1 MGEVLKNNNGA
12 VLTRMAKRSLFSN
25 RRRNGIMIFAIMLS
39 AFLLFTIFTVGLT
52 WVHMQKLQNIRI
64 QGGDFDAILYG
75 GFTREQLE
83 ICKADQDI
91 TMVGVEGVGGWA
103 ESTDRDSTLHTIFVW
118 EDETRWEQ
126 MTEPAREW
134 TKGSYPKEDNEIMV
148 TKAALKDCGYEEL
161 EIGDS
166 LELTYSDQNGS
177 HTKKFTISGMWGG
190 YRDEKVFYVTKSFF
204 EQSGFSFE
212 EYGRGF
218 LYLKFKPL
226 MAEEKIHQMEEKM
239 NLKKDQALVPTLMA
253 YAEGSLQLL
262 GGMGGLAVVT
272 CFCAYL
278 LIYNIMYLSVSG
290 NIRYYGLLQTVGMT
304 GKQIYRLVFRQ
315 MLLVGTIGTGSGLLL
330 GTAVSFFLIPGV
342 VKTLGIRGEEIQIV
356 FHPLIFL
363 VSILLVGVTIYL
375 GSRKPV
381 RIAAQISPVEAIR
394 YRRYSGKRTTHK
406 SGKGSV
412 LRRMAKEQLSKD
424 RKKTA
429 VVVLS
434 LGASLSVFLCLVTL
448 IESQGART
456 IVSNYMEA
464 DIVLNNDTMTMEK
477 QDKWKPLMDS
487 EFLEQIHAGP
497 GVREMHPMYNAQIV
511 IPWEP
516 GFPDTWM
523 REFYETWME
532 EDYEDIIDMYKQHP
546 ENFHSY
552 LTGIT
557 EAEFEYLNSTLET
570 PVDKSEFLAGKS
582 CIIYRNGMALA
593 ENEIIGNTVDFALF
607 DEQDTLFSIQIAGST
622 DDVYYA
628 DMIAAPPTLIV
639 SDAFLKSLVKEPYV
653 SKVSIFYETE
663 YDEETESMIK
673 TRIAESTYKK
683 DFSYESKLDEMK
695 SVKKSQGNMM
705 GIGIG
710 ITLILALI
718 GIMNYVNTVLGN
730 IQSRQVEIAVL
741 ESVGMT
747 EKQVRTLLVLE
758 GLLYGALSLFVTGTI
773 GLGVTYCLYQSMN
786 YRGAAFGIPILPVLL
801 MTVFILAVC
810 VLIPLLS
817 HRVTAGKGTVVER
830 LRGLE

>member
-1 MGEVLKNNNGA
+1 MLKNNNGA
-12 VLTRMAKRSLFSN
+12 VLTRMAKRSFSSN
-25 RRRNGIMIFAIMLS
+25 RRRNGIMVLAIMLS

-64 QGGDFDAILYG
+64 QGGDYDAILYG
-75 GFTREQLE
+75 GFTPEQLE
-83 ICKADQDI
+83 ICKADPDI
-91 TMVGVEGVGGWA
+91 TMVGVGGVGGRA
-103 ESTDRDSTLHTIFVW
+103 ESTDRDSTLHTVFVW
-118 EDETRWEQ
+118 EDKTRWEQ

-134 TKGSYPKEDNEIMV
+134 TKGNYPKSDNEIMV

-166 LELTYSDQNGS
+166 LELTYSDKNGS
-177 HTKKFTISGMWGG
+177 HTKKFIISGMWGG
-190 YRDEKVFYVTKSFF
+190 YGDEKVFYVTKSFF

-226 MAEEKIHQMEEKM
+226 TAEEKIPRMEEKM
-239 NLKKDQALVPTLMA
+239 KLKKDQALIPTLMA
-253 YAEGSLQLL
+253 YAEDSLQLL
-262 GGMGGLAVVT
+262 GGMGGLAAVT
-272 CFCAYL
+272 CLCAYL
-278 LIYNIMYLSVSG
+278 LIYNIMYLSISG

-304 GKQIYRLVFRQ
+304 GRQIYRLVFRQ
-315 MLLVGTIGTGSGLLL
+315 MQLVGTIGTGSGLLL

-342 VKTLGIRGEEIQIV
+342 VKTLGIREAEIQIV

-363 VSILLVGVTIYL
+363 VSIVLVGMTIYL
-375 GSRKPV
+375 ASRKPV
-381 RIAAQISPVEAIR
+381 KIAARISPVEAVR
-394 YRRYSGKRTTHK
+394 YRRAAGKRTAHK
-406 SGKGSV
+406 SRRGSFV
-412 LRRMAKEQLSKD
+412 WRLAKEQLSKD

-434 LGASLSVFLCLVTL
+434 LGTGLSVFLCLVTL

-464 DIVLNNDTMTMEK
+464 DLVVNNDTMTMEK
-477 QDKWKPLMDS
+477 QDKWKPLLDS
-487 EFLEQIHAGP
+487 ELLEEIHTDP
-497 GVREMHPMYNAQIV
+497 GVREMNPMYNAQIV

-516 GFPDTWM
+516 GFLDTWM

-532 EDYEDIIDMYKQHP
+532 EDYEDIIDEYKQHP
-546 ENFHSY
+546 EEFQAY
-552 LTGIT
+552 LTGIGET
-557 EAEFEYLNSTLET
+557 EFDYLNTTLET
-570 PVDKSEFLAGKS
+570 PVDKADFLSGKA
-582 CIIYRNGMALA
+582 CIIYRDGLALT
-593 ENEIIGNTVDFALF
+593 ENELIGNKVAFALF
-607 DEQDTLFSIQIAGST
+607 DKQDTLYSMEIAGST
-622 DDVYYA
+622 DDFYYA
-628 DMIAAPPTLIV
+628 DMAAVPPTLIV
-639 SDAFLKSLVKEPYV
+639 SDAFLKSLVREPYV
-653 SKVSIFYETE
+653 SKVSIFYEKE
-663 YDEETESMIK
+663 YDEETERRMK
-673 TRIAESTYKK
+673 TCIEESTYKK
-683 DFSYESKLDEMK
+683 DFSCESKLDEMK
-695 SVKKSQGNMM
+695 SVKKSRGNMM

-730 IQSRQVEIAVL
+730 IQSRQVEIAVF

-758 GLLYGALSLFVTGTI
+758 GLLFGALSLLVTGTM
-773 GLGVTYCLYQSMN
+773 GLGVTYYLYQSMN
-786 YRGAAFGIPILPVLL
+786 YRGVAFGIPFLPVCL
-801 MTVFILAVC
+801 MTVCILAVC

-817 HRVTAGKGTVVER
+817 YRVTAGKGTVAER

>member
-1 MGEVLKNNNGA
+1 MLKNNNGA

-52 WVHMQKLQNIRI
+52 WVHMQRLQNIRI

-75 GFTREQLE
+75 GFTQEQLE
-83 ICKADQDI
+83 ICKADSDI
-91 TMVGVEGVGGWA
+91 TMVGVEGIGGWA
-103 ESTDRDSTLHTIFVW
+103 ESTDRDSTLHTVFAW
-118 EDETRWEQ
+118 EDETRWER

-134 TKGSYPKEDNEIMV
+134 TKGSYPKEDDEIMV

-190 YRDEKVFYVTKSFF
+190 YGDDKVFYVTKSFF

-218 LYLKFKPL
+218 LYLKFDSL
-226 MAEEKIHQMEEKM
+226 MAEEEIQQMEEKM
-239 NLKKDQALVPTLMA
+239 KLKKNQVLVPTLMA
-253 YAEGSLQLL
+253 YAEDSLQLF
-262 GGMGGLAVVT
+262 GGMAGLIAVT
-272 CFCAYL
+272 CLSAYL

-290 NIRYYGLLQTVGMT
+290 NIRYYGLLQTIGMT

-315 MLLVGTIGTGSGLLL
+315 MVLVGTIGTGSGLLL
-330 GTAVSFFLIPGV
+330 GTTVSFFLIPGV
-342 VKTLGIRGEEIQIV
+342 VKTLGIREEEIQIV
-356 FHPLIFL
+356 FQPVVFL
-363 VSILLVGVTIYL
+363 VSILIVGVTIYL

-381 RIAAQISPVEAIR
+381 KIAAGISPVEALG
-394 YRRYSGKRTTHK
+394 YRRAAGKRTAHK
-406 SGKGSV
+406 SGKGSF
-412 LRRMAKEQLSKD
+412 LWRMAKEQLYKD
-424 RKKTA
+424 KKKTA

-456 IVSNYMEA
+456 IVSNYMDA
-464 DIVLNNDTMTMEK
+464 DIVLKNDTMTMEE
-477 QDKWKPLMDS
+477 QGEWKPLIDS
-487 EFLEQIHAGP
+487 KFLEQINADP
-497 GVREMHPMYNAQIV
+497 GVREMHPMYNAQII

-516 GFPDTWM
+516 DFMDIWM
-523 REFYETWME
+523 REFYETWMD
-532 EDYEDIIDMYKQHP
+532 EDYEDIVDMYKQHP
-546 ENFHSY
+546 ENYHSY

-570 PVDKSEFLAGKS
+570 PVDKAEFLAGKS
-582 CIIYRNGMALA
+582 CIIYRNGMALK
-593 ENEIIGNTVDFALF
+593 ENEIMGKTVDFALF
-607 DEQDTLFSIQIAGST
+607 DEQDTLYSMQIAGST
-622 DDVYYA
+622 DDIYYA
-628 DMIAAPPTLIV
+628 NMIAAPPTLIV
-639 SDAFLKSLVKEPYV
+639 SDTFLKRLVREPYI
-653 SKVSIFYETE
+653 SKVSIFYKAE
-663 YDEETESMIK
+663 YDEKTENMIK
-673 TRIAESTYKK
+673 TCITESAYKK

-718 GIMNYVNTVLGN
+718 GIMNYVNTVSGN
-730 IQSRQVEIAVL
+730 IQSRQLEIAVL

-747 EKQVRTLLVLE
+747 EKQVRILLVLE
-758 GLLYGALSLFVTGTI
+758 GLLFGALSLLVTGTA
-773 GLGVTYCLYQSMN
+773 GLGVTYYLYQSMN
-786 YRGAAFGIPILPVLL
+786 YRGIAFDIPVLPILV
-801 MTVFILAVC
+801 MTGFILAVC
-810 VLIPLLS
+810 VWIPLLS
-817 HRVTAGKGTVVER
+817 YRMTAGKRTVVDR